1 MIGDFVG
8 SEGSSVGADQ
18 LAVGLALGK
27 DFKRFQP
34 HGIEGMRAEPV
45 LWIGSCEAT
54 SLRKS
59 SSCARLCL
67 LLIHPRAPNLI
78 SLQSCAKTR
87 PS

>member
-45 LWIGSCEAT
+45 PVDRL
-54 SLRKS
+54 LRGYLASKIIELRQVVPSTYS
-59 SSCARLCL
+59 SARTELD
-67 LLIHPRAPNLI
+67 
-78 SLQSCAKTR
+78 
-87 PS
+87 

>member
-45 LWIGSCEAT
+45 LWIGL
-54 SLRKS
+54 LRGYLASKIIELRQVVPSTYS
-59 SSCARLCL
+59 SARTELD
-67 LLIHPRAPNLI
+67 
-78 SLQSCAKTR
+78 
-87 PS
+87 